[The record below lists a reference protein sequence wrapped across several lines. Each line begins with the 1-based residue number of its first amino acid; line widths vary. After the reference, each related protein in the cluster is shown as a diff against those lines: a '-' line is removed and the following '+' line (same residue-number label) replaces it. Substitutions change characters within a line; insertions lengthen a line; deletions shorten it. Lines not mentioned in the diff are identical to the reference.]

1 METLWR
7 HGGSFIILERKSD
20 FYTLG
25 QAILREILS
34 QGNGGF

>member
-1 METLWR
+1 METLWG

-25 QAILREILS
+25 QAILRQILS
-34 QGNGGF
+34 QGNEGF